1 MPTFRQFLRRFLII
15 VGVIVVI
22 AVALRLIWDIPSA
35 ATLAILLI
43 GWPLGGTM
51 ITIDDDLPGGWS
63 NPDGKAIPEWKM
75 LWWWADLLLVR
86 GAIVVT
92 ALFIEDAIAGHF
104 TPGFLVAALAMMGL
118 GLPLFLRGVK
128 REIADANAV

>member
-1 MPTFRQFLRRFLII
+1 MPPFRQFLRRVLII
-15 VGVIVVI
+15 VGVMIVI
-22 AVALRLIWDIPSA
+22 AVALRLIWGIPSG

-43 GWPLGGTM
+43 GWPLCGTL

-63 NPDGKAIPEWKM
+63 NPDGKATPEWKM

-86 GAIVVT
+86 GAIVAM
-92 ALFIEDAIAGHF
+92 ALFIEDAVAGHF
-104 TPGFLVAALAMMGL
+104 APAFLVAALAMMGL

-128 REIADANAV
+128 REIANAV